1 MDTDNKI
8 QGFINKKLYKISKIK
23 FNVYYHNLLNSIF
36 IEKNK
41 LDKWRNVSEF
51 IDVLM
56 STYHENEILELDLTN
71 IVDLY
76 SLVTIF
82 YFLDNLKIIN
92 VEIQY
97 KHKILNGLAYFGIN
111 SNILNSI
118 KKGFG
123 LVWNIN
129 NIDLEIKNKELEY
142 KVKIDKIDNI
152 DKNNFQI
159 LKNMDIEILLNK
171 DTYNTLYEKLYLNFP
186 IVKKQYQTFNVQQ
199 NIYPEFDLS
208 FIKQEFEKHSNNI
221 FNDIEDC
228 VITGG
233 MVSKH
238 FTYNNYF
245 TDTDYNVFLICNNVK
260 RALEIIKILYDRL
273 NSKFKTYILKTKN
286 TITLYNS
293 KYEVKIFTNLYKN
306 ITQVFTQFDL
316 DSCCVGYSNGYLY
329 GLPRFIRSLA
339 YSGNIFDPDNKSS
352 NYIYRLKKYIKRGFT
367 LFVPGLNKNDKDYN
381 KENYIVKQ
389 LRVKTDKNEI
399 DSDYSSLVFMKNKN
413 NKEIVELLDYYHN
426 KNKYLDVYD
435 INDINNIGDIG
446 DIYESF
452 NKKITN
458 YNSIN
463 NNKNEDYYKDMY
475 FCNYIK

>member
-1 MDTDNKI
+1 
-8 QGFINKKLYKISKIK
+8 
-23 FNVYYHNLLNSIF
+23 
-36 IEKNK
+36 
-41 LDKWRNVSEF
+41 
-51 IDVLM
+51 
-56 STYHENEILELDLTN
+56 
-71 IVDLY
+71 
-76 SLVTIF
+76 
-82 YFLDNLKIIN
+82 
-92 VEIQY
+92 
-97 KHKILNGLAYFGIN
+97 
-111 SNILNSI
+111 
-118 KKGFG
+118 
-123 LVWNIN
+123 
-129 NIDLEIKNKELEY
+129 
-142 KVKIDKIDNI
+142 
-152 DKNNFQI
+152 
-159 LKNMDIEILLNK
+159 MDIEILLNK